1 MPSIFPWTPTE
12 AKYTISRKERAQT
25 RESKKEEWDHLC
37 KDDLERSF
45 SEQVDFTEEVIADE
59 YYTATPIFEEEF
71 TVKNSTTQTDEVPMF
86 SIEKFSSNNELLH
99 FYTGLESYT
108 KFMFVLHSLGPAA
121 YCLKYIYFQIEG
133 VSIENQMFMTLM
145 KLRRYS
151 TNFELS
157 SFFSISESSVK
168 NIVYTWIIFMS
179 KQWREANIWPSQ
191 NLVRHFMPS
200 DFKSK
205 FPKTRIIIDGTECPI
220 KKPKAPRAQQSTYST
235 YKNRNT
241 IKILVGSTP
250 GGLVNYVSPAY
261 GGSTSDRQIVERCKI
276 VGACDPGDS
285 VMADKGFNV
294 QDLFATANVHV
305 NIPTFF
311 KKKNRMTGKI
321 VVNDRKI
328 SSKRVH
334 IERIIGLGKTYRIL
348 TCPLTGT
355 ETKLSSHITF
365 VCFMLCNFKTCIV
378 PKHA

>member
-1 MPSIFPWTPTE
+1 MPSIFPWTPAE
-12 AKYTISRKERAQT
+12 AKFAISRKERAQR
-25 RESKKEEWDHLC
+25 RESKREEWDHVC

-45 SEQVDFTEEVIADE
+45 SEQVDFSEEVIDDE
-59 YYTATPIFEEEF
+59 TYTATPVFEEEF
-71 TVKNSTTQTDEVPMF
+71 MVKNSTTQTDEVPMF

-108 KFMFVLHSLGPAA
+108 KIMFVLHSLGPAA
-121 YCLKYIYFQIEG
+121 YSLKYIYFQIAG
-133 VSIENQMFMTLM
+133 VSIENQKFMTLM

-151 TNFELS
+151 TNYELS
-157 SFFSISESSVK
+157 TFFSISESSVK

-200 DFKSK
+200 DFKLK

-220 KKPKAPRAQQSTYST
+220 KKPKAPKAQQSTYST

-276 VGACDPGDS
+276 VSACDPGDS

-328 SSKRVH
+328 
-334 IERIIGLGKTYRIL
+334 
-348 TCPLTGT
+348 
-355 ETKLSSHITF
+355 
-365 VCFMLCNFKTCIV
+365 
-378 PKHA
+378 